1 MHLVWIEGGP
11 CKVRHAGDSNQF
23 AGEVVECKIHCT
35 VVKWTLQDE
44 DDGCEA
50 GSKWSGMTSL
60 TLVSPYKNGL
70 HISTF
75 ISTITF
81 LIFHISLSQFY
92 NFLRDTFWCSCLVLA
107 SLWSKSKGQNSA
119 TKMKLTRWIWA
130 RQLKPIA
137 VGMWIQGW
145 PLLTESSVVS
155 RWGEGGKWGKEI
167 LPLFYFYLGRNLGS
181 KIARHARDPPRRV
194 KMS

>member
-1 MHLVWIEGGP
+1 MHEHLWNQGKVHLVWIEGGP
-11 CKVRHAGDSNQF
+11 CQVRHAGDSNQF

-35 VVKWTLQDE
+35 VVKWILQDE

-50 GSKWSGMTSL
+50 GSKWSGVTSL

-92 NFLRDTFWCSCLVLA
+92 NFLRDTFWCSCLVLV
-107 SLWSKSKGQNSA
+107 SMIKIKSP
-119 TKMKLTRWIWA
+119 KLSHKNEINKVDFSETIKTR
-130 RQLKPIA
+130 RNRDVDLG
-137 VGMWIQGW
+137 V
-145 PLLTESSVVS
+145 TSVDRFLS
-155 RWGEGGKWGKEI
+155 R
-167 LPLFYFYLGRNLGS
+167 
-181 KIARHARDPPRRV
+181 
-194 KMS
+194 